1 MVEALVKKVCRGRSL
16 MAVTVAFFGLL
27 ILAGRQAVASA
38 ETRTVPITINTGE
51 AYTIPDV
58 SPDSTPGVKVVSNP
72 SALVVHT
79 DAPGKIV
86 LLGAAAGSWDINV
99 TLASGEKVTYAVDV
113 KPGEGTKGPL
123 AAAANPPAASDPAP
137 VGSTAASA
145 ASKPAD
151 TGSGPVDA
159 AATVSGG
166 AATASAASSPA
177 TPGTTGA
184 SIAPVAAAP
193 PPSAPAAE
201 PVRTASADSAGPV
214 TAAAPA
220 PAALPPTTVAAAP
233 APSAPVAEP
242 VRVAS
247 ADSTSPIAPAVPP
260 AALPPAVLP
269 LATLP
274 PVSASAA
281 APPAVL
287 AQEATPASSS
297 ALPNSM
303 SPVVA
308 PNSPTGDNGM
318 VPTVPSQAASG
329 AGLPQ
334 TYNTDP
340 MAVIPS
346 GPPPLG
352 EKHFMPGDGVD
363 LMMGTSEVLDY
374 PTRIRRVSVADS
386 KVADIQVIN
395 PYELNLVAHQAGFT
409 TLAVWDTQGRY
420 SEREIKVDENGKQQ
434 VLINVIVAELNR
446 SRVENFGINWTMALP
461 RWNISLVNMAGGVAT
476 PYTATSGL
484 TANTLISSNP
494 PVTTSSS
501 ASGTLPANGQ
511 LIPLL
516 LSQNLTY
523 GLAAGNSNIQ
533 TQSFFQF
540 LEENS
545 MGKILAE
552 PHLLANSGEKAEFLS
567 GGEIP
572 IVISQALNTSIVFK
586 QFGTSVIFVPTV
598 IGFDDILLKVKPEV
612 SEPNFAE
619 GVNLFGFT
627 VPAFIT
633 RKAETVVRLK
643 SNQTLIIAGLLLN
656 TKNETV
662 AKVPYLGDIPYVRG
676 LFRNTSYNNTQ
687 TDLVMTVTPQI
698 VAPLPS
704 NGRVAL
710 PTDRGPMNFEEIKT
724 RRVYPED
731 AGRPRF

>member
-1 MVEALVKKVCRGRSL
+1 MVEAIRNKVRHGRELVVL
-16 MAVTVAFFGLL
+16 AVTTFGLL
-27 ILAGRQAVASA
+27 LLAGHQVVAS
-38 ETRTVPITINTGE
+38 ETRTVPVTINAGE
-51 AYTIPDV
+51 AYTIGDL

-86 LLGAAAGSWDINV
+86 LQGAAAGSWDIDV
-99 TLASGEKVTYAVDV
+99 TLASGENVTYAVDV
-113 KPGEGTKGPL
+113 KPAESVKGPL
-123 AAAANPPAASDPAP
+123 ASAIVPSTTSDPAP
-137 VGSTAASA
+137 APAAVPPATASR
-145 ASKPAD
+145 PAD

-159 AATVSGG
+159 AA
-166 AATASAASSPA
+166 AATAGGVTSGASAPAVAAPVIASASS
-177 TPGTTGA
+177 
-184 SIAPVAAAP
+184 APVAAAASV
-193 PPSAPAAE
+193 PSARAAE
-201 PVRTASADSAGPV
+201 P
-214 TAAAPA
+214 
-220 PAALPPTTVAAAP
+220 L
-233 APSAPVAEP
+233 
-242 VRVAS
+242 RVAS
-247 ADSTSPIAPAVPP
+247 ADPAGPIAV
-260 AALPPAVLP
+260 
-269 LATLP
+269 
-274 PVSASAA
+274 A
-281 APPAVL
+281 APPPVAESSFAASPAPAAVAPPKVL
-287 AQEATPASSS
+287 AQESVPSSS
-297 ALPNSM
+297 TALPNSM
-303 SPVVA
+303 TPVVA

-318 VPTVPSQAASG
+318 VPTMPSQAGS
-329 AGLPQ
+329 AGISALPQ
-334 TYNTDP
+334 TFNTDP

-346 GPPPLG
+346 GPPPVG

-363 LMMGTSEVLDY
+363 MMTGTSEVLDY
-374 PTRIRRVSVADS
+374 PTRIRRISIADS

-395 PYELNLVAHQAGFT
+395 PYELNLVAHQPGFT

-420 SEREIKVDENGKQQ
+420 SEREIRVDESGKQQ
-434 VLINVIVAELNR
+434 VLLNVIVAELNR

-461 RWNISLVNMAGGVAT
+461 KWNISLVNMAGGVAT
-476 PYTATSGL
+476 PYNATSSLTATS
-484 TANTLISSNP
+484 IVQSNP
-494 PVTTSSS
+494 PVTSSTS
-501 ASGTLPANGQ
+501 ASGTLPPNGT

-523 GLAAGNSNIQ
+523 GLAAGNANIQ
-533 TQSFFQF
+533 TQSLFQF

-572 IVISQALNTSIVFK
+572 IVVSQALNTSIVFK

-612 SEPNFAE
+612 SEPDFAH

-627 VPAFIT
+627 VPAFVT
-633 RKAETVVRLK
+633 RKAETMVRLK
-643 SNQTLIIAGLLLN
+643 NNQTLIVAGLLLN

-676 LFRNTSYNNTQ
+676 LFRNTSYNNSQ

-704 NGRVAL
+704 NGRAAL

-724 RRVYPED
+724 RRVYPQD

>member
-1 MVEALVKKVCRGRSL
+1 MS
-16 MAVTVAFFGLL
+16 
-27 ILAGRQAVASA
+27 
-38 ETRTVPITINTGE
+38 
-51 AYTIPDV
+51 
-58 SPDSTPGVKVVSNP
+58 
-72 SALVVHT
+72 
-79 DAPGKIV
+79 
-86 LLGAAAGSWDINV
+86 
-99 TLASGEKVTYAVDV
+99 
-113 KPGEGTKGPL
+113 
-123 AAAANPPAASDPAP
+123 
-137 VGSTAASA
+137 
-145 ASKPAD
+145 
-151 TGSGPVDA
+151 
-159 AATVSGG
+159 
-166 AATASAASSPA
+166 
-177 TPGTTGA
+177 
-184 SIAPVAAAP
+184 
-193 PPSAPAAE
+193 
-201 PVRTASADSAGPV
+201 
-214 TAAAPA
+214 
-220 PAALPPTTVAAAP
+220 
-233 APSAPVAEP
+233 
-242 VRVAS
+242 
-247 ADSTSPIAPAVPP
+247 STSMP
-260 AALPPAVLP
+260 
-269 LATLP
+269 T
-274 PVSASAA
+274 
-281 APPAVL
+281 
-287 AQEATPASSS
+287 
-297 ALPNSM
+297 SM
-303 SPVVA
+303 SPIVA

-318 VPTVPSQAASG
+318 LPTMPSQGNAVGAAPS
-329 AGLPQ
+329 Q
-334 TYNTDP
+334 TFNTDP
-340 MAVIPS
+340 MAVIPTA
-346 GPPPLG
+346 PPPLG

-363 LMMGTSEVLDY
+363 MMMGTSLVLDY

-420 SEREIKVDENGKQQ
+420 SEREIRVDESGKQQ
-434 VLINVIVAELNR
+434 VLLNVIVAELNR
-446 SRVENFGINWTMALP
+446 SRMENFGINWTMAFP
-461 RWNISLVNMAGGVAT
+461 KWNISLVNMAGGVAT
-476 PYTATSGL
+476 PYNATTSLTATS
-484 TANTLISSNP
+484 IVQSNP

-501 ASGTLPANGQ
+501 ATGTLPPGGVT
-511 LIPLL
+511 IPLL

-523 GLAAGNSNIQ
+523 GLAAGNNNIQ

-612 SEPNFAE
+612 SEPDFAH

-627 VPAFIT
+627 VPAFVT
-633 RKAETVVRLK
+633 RKAETMVRLK
-643 SNQTLIIAGLLLN
+643 NNQTLIVAGLLLN

-676 LFRNTSYNNTQ
+676 LFRNTSYTNTQ
-687 TDLVMTVTPQI
+687 SDLVMTVTPQI

>member
-1 MVEALVKKVCRGRSL
+1 MVKAIKKRMRRGTELTALAL
-16 MAVTVAFFGLL
+16 ATLGLFV
-27 ILAGRQAVASA
+27 LAGRQVVAS
-38 ETRTVPITINTGE
+38 ETRTVPVTINAGE
-51 AYTIPDV
+51 AYTIGDV

-79 DAPGKIV
+79 DSPGKIV
-86 LLGAAAGSWDINV
+86 LQGAAAGTWNIDV

-113 KPGEGTKGPL
+113 KPEESVKGPL
-123 AAAANPPAASDPAP
+123 ASASSPASPKASAPAAAASSP
-137 VGSTAASA
+137 VTASH
-145 ASKPAD
+145 PAD

-159 AATVSGG
+159 AAAVT
-166 AATASAASSPA
+166 AASAPA
-177 TPGTTGA
+177 HTST
-184 SIAPVAAAP
+184 APVAAATA
-193 PPSAPAAE
+193 PSAPAA
-201 PVRTASADSAGPV
+201 
-214 TAAAPA
+214 
-220 PAALPPTTVAAAP
+220 
-233 APSAPVAEP
+233 AEP

-247 ADSTSPIAPAVPP
+247 ADPGTLATSISPANPVSPAV
-260 AALPPAVLP
+260 
-269 LATLP
+269 
-274 PVSASAA
+274 AS
-281 APPAVL
+281 APPASASPFAAPAAEAGPTKL
-287 AQEATPASSS
+287 AQESIPSSS
-297 ALPNSM
+297 TAMPNSVA
-303 SPVVA
+303 PVVA

-318 VPTVPSQAASG
+318 VPTVPSQGAAGNVPPS
-329 AGLPQ
+329 Q
-334 TYNTDP
+334 TFNTDP
-340 MAVIPS
+340 MAVIPT

-352 EKHFMPGDGVD
+352 QKHFMPGDGVD
-363 LMMGTSEVLDY
+363 MMSGTSEVLDY
-374 PTRIRRVSVADS
+374 PSRIRRVSVADS

-420 SEREIKVDENGKQQ
+420 SEREIRVDETGKQQ
-434 VLINVIVAELNR
+434 VLLNVIVAELNR
-446 SRVENFGINWTMALP
+446 SRVENFGINWTVALP
-461 RWNISLVNMAGGVAT
+461 KWDISLVNMAGGVAT
-476 PYTATSGL
+476 PYNATSALTAT
-484 TANTLISSNP
+484 TIVQSNP
-494 PVTTSSS
+494 PVT
-501 ASGTLPANGQ
+501 ASTTAAGTLPANGT

-533 TQSFFQF
+533 TQSLFQF

-612 SEPNFAE
+612 SEPDFAH

-627 VPAFIT
+627 VPAFVT
-633 RKAETVVRLK
+633 RKAETMVRLK
-643 SNQTLIIAGLLLN
+643 SNQTLIVAGLLLN
-656 TKNETV
+656 TKDETV

-676 LFRNTSYNNTQ
+676 LFRNTSYRNNQ

>member
-1 MVEALVKKVCRGRSL
+1 MVEATRKKARHGRNL
-16 MAVTVAFFGLL
+16 MAVTFGAFGLL
-27 ILAGRQAVASA
+27 ILAGHQVVAS
-38 ETRTVPITINTGE
+38 ESRTVPVTISTGE
-51 AYTIPDV
+51 AYTIGDV

-86 LLGAAAGSWDINV
+86 LQGAAAGSWDIDV

-113 KPGEGTKGPL
+113 KPTESIKGPL
-123 AAAANPPAASDPAP
+123 AAATNSSASSDPAP
-137 VGSTAASA
+137 ASA
-145 ASKPAD
+145 TTAPSAALRPGD

-159 AATVSGG
+159 AAATSGG
-166 AATASAASSPA
+166 AATAGAAPA
-177 TPGTTGA
+177 PAVVAPVTVSTA
-184 SIAPVAAAP
+184 SAPVAAAP
-193 PPSAPAAE
+193 APSAPAAE
-201 PVRTASADSAGPV
+201 PVRVASAEPAGPV
-214 TAAAPA
+214 S
-220 PAALPPTTVAAAP
+220 AALPPAAALP
-233 APSAPVAEP
+233 PMIVTAEPVTPAPVAEP

-247 ADSTSPIAPAVPP
+247 ADPAGPVTAAASP
-260 AALPPAVLP
+260 AALPPAVLSP
-269 LATLP
+269 A
-274 PVSASAA
+274 SARSAA
-281 APPAVL
+281 APPTVL
-287 AQEATPASSS
+287 AQESTPASS
-297 ALPNSM
+297 AATPNSVT
-303 SPVVA
+303 PVVA
-308 PNSPTGDNGM
+308 PSSPSGDNGM
-318 VPTVPSQAASG
+318 VPSQAASMG
-329 AGLPQ
+329 ALPPSQ
-334 TYNTDP
+334 TFNTDP

-363 LMMGTSEVLDY
+363 LMTGTSEVLDY

-395 PYELNLVAHQAGFT
+395 PYELNLVAHQPGFT

-420 SEREIKVDENGKQQ
+420 SEREIRVDESGKQQ

-446 SRVENFGINWTMALP
+446 SRVENFGIYWSMALP
-461 RWNISLVNMAGGVAT
+461 KWNISLVNMAGGVAT
-476 PYTATSGL
+476 PYSATSSL
-484 TANTLISSNP
+484 TANSLISSNP
-494 PVTTSSS
+494 PVTVSTS
-501 ASGTLPANGQ
+501 ASGTLPPNGT

-572 IVISQALNTSIVFK
+572 IVVSQALNTSIVFK

-627 VPAFIT
+627 VPAFVT
-633 RKAETVVRLK
+633 RKAETVVRLRN
-643 SNQTLIIAGLLLN
+643 NQTLIIAGLLLN

-676 LFRNTSYNNTQ
+676 LFRNTSYTNNQ